1 MQRTANF
8 VSATA
13 GALAFAALVGLSAC
27 SPAAQKSEAPA
38 AKEEASAPAPTAP
51 ATPTAP
57 VTEAK
62 LVETQIKG
70 PDGKF
75 LQGDITAGE
84 KVFRQCAACHALQA
98 GVNRTGPSLHGIVGR
113 KAGSVEGF
121 RYSDANKNSGKV
133 WTEENMF
140 TYLENPRGVI
150 PGTIM
155 AFAGLKKPEDRVNV
169 IAYIQENSK

>member
-1 MQRTANF
+1 MQRSSNILSVTA
-8 VSATA
+8 SAA
-13 GALAFAALVGLSAC
+13 AFAVLIGLSAC
-27 SPAAQKSEAPA
+27 GQ
-38 AKEEASAPAPTAP
+38 APAPTAEAPKAEAPAAPAAP
-51 ATPTAP
+51 ATPAP
-57 VTEAK
+57 EAPQPK

-70 PDGKF
+70 PDGKA
-75 LQGDITAGE
+75 LMGDVTAGE
-84 KVFRQCAACHALQA
+84 KVFRQCAACHVLQP
-98 GVNRTGPSLHGIVGR
+98 GVNRTGPSLHGIIGR

-150 PGTIM
+150 PGTTM
-155 AFAGLKKPEDRVNV
+155 AFAGLKKAEDRVNV